1 MWALIIGGSFTI
13 VKVYV
18 VVVNSRA
25 ISGCVGTVLEDG
37 PYLQRLGAY
46 AIFRAW
52 AQRVSFSTITSAS
65 TV

>member
-1 MWALIIGGSFTI
+1 M
-13 VKVYV
+13 KVNIARDHSMGASNPTLKV
-18 VVVNSRA
+18 DSRPVQTMNRC
-25 ISGCVGTVLEDG
+25 SWGKER
-37 PYLQRLGAY
+37 YLQRIGAY